1 MKKVGI
7 LGSGAVGVTLA
18 NGFKKHGYD
27 VMLGSRS
34 VKKVDGWPEDT
45 TAFADVARSADIV
58 VLAVGGE
65 VARELVASLADDLA
79 GKIVID
85 TTNPIDHNRQPEN
98 GVLPYFTSLDRSL
111 MEDLQTAAK
120 EVKFV
125 KAFNS
130 VGNGLM
136 VNPDFGDQ
144 KPTMFICGN
153 DDVAKAEV
161 GEILEVF
168 GWEVADMG
176 QAEAARAIEPLCMLW
191 CILGFN
197 NNEWTHAFK
206 LLRQAK

>member
-197 NNEWTHAFK
+197 NNE
-206 LLRQAK
+206 

>member
-79 GKIVID
+79 GKVVID

>member
-27 VMLGSRS
+27 VVLGSRS
-34 VKKVDGWPEDT
+34 VKKVDRWPEDT

-111 MEDLQTAAK
+111 MEDLQAAAK
-120 EVKFV
+120 DAKFV

-153 DDVAKAEV
+153 DATAKAEV

-168 GWEVADMG
+168 GWKVADMG

-206 LLRQAK
+206 LLRQSK

>member
-45 TAFADVARSADIV
+45 TAFADVARSAGIV
-58 VLAVGGE
+58 VLALGGE